1 MNLLSQQRQ
10 EKEAGKSKGVL
21 LEQGR
26 KHNMR
31 NKRNGDEIMVGTKYW
46 EKSRNTIGVDR
57 MGKNW
62 RKTKTKQGKTS
73 YNQGLKAT
81 QPYESILN
89 SGSLVY
95 LSC

>member
-1 MNLLSQQRQ
+1 MNLLSQQRP

-57 MGKNW
+57 MGKN
-62 RKTKTKQGKTS
+62 
-73 YNQGLKAT
+73 
-81 QPYESILN
+81 
-89 SGSLVY
+89 
-95 LSC
+95 